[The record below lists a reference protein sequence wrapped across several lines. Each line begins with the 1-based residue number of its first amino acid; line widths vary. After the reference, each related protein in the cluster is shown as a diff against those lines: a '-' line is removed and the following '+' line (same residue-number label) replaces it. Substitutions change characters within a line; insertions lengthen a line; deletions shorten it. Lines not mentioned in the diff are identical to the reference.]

1 MKTELITDYDLK
13 VIESKMKKSNLSYKI
28 ENGRVYIEDIDISPL
43 RELADIFVDDILVD
57 WEGNLLL
64 FSEMY
69 KKRL

>member
-1 MKTELITDYDLK
+1 MSVELITDYDLK
-13 VIESKMKKSNLSYKI
+13 IVESKLKKSNLSYQIKDNKVFI
-28 ENGRVYIEDIDISPL
+28 EGIDTSPL
-43 RELADIFVDDILVD
+43 RELAGIFVDDILVD